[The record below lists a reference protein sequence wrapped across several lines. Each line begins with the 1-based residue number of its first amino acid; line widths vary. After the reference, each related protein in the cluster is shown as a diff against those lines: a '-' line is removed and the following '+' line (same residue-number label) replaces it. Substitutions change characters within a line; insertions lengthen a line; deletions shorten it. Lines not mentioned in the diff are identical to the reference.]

1 MPDVKDRIIARIRA
15 KGRGQVHVAK
25 DFLDLGGRAAVD
37 QALSRMARD
46 GTLRRLGRGLYDY
59 PKHNARLG
67 IDVMPEA
74 DRVAEAIARKRG
86 SQVQRSGAFAANGL
100 GLTTQVPGKDVY
112 LTDSTSAKVPV
123 GKRTLTFKHAAP
135 KGIATRDKVVGPV
148 LQALYFLGKDG
159 ISEDVITRLRGMLSA
174 KDKEK
179 LLKQSRYAVGW
190 LADAVHRMAL
200 EQG

>member
-1 MPDVKDRIIARIRA
+1 MPEVKDRIIARIRA
-15 KGRGQVHVAK
+15 RGRGRVYVAK
-25 DFLDLGGRAAVD
+25 DFLDLGDRAAVD
-37 QALSRMARD
+37 QVLSRMARD

-59 PKHNARLG
+59 PKHNVRLG

-74 DRVAEAIARKRG
+74 DRVAEAIARRRG

-100 GLTTQVPGKDVY
+100 GLTTQVPGRDVY
-112 LTDSTSAKVPV
+112 LTDSSSAKVPV
-123 GKRTLTFKHAAP
+123 GKRTLTLKHAAP
-135 KGIATRDKVVGPV
+135 KGIATGDKVVGPV

-190 LADAVHRMAL
+190 LADAVHRVAL